1 MKKLTRVLVLTSAL
15 ISLPA
20 FAEKGVGKGERY
32 KERRQAMTECAKTI
46 GLTLP
51 EDGSKREFMSNLTDE
66 QRDAFHS
73 CMKDKGFAKGNGRG
87 KGKEC
92 KD

>member
-1 MKKLTRVLVLTSAL
+1 MKKLTGVLILAAAL
-15 ISLPA
+15 VSLPA
-20 FAEKGVGKGERY
+20 LAEKGVGKGERF
-32 KERRQAMTECAKTI
+32 KERRQAMTECAKSV

-66 QRDAFHS
+66 QRKMVHS
-73 CMKDKGFAKGNGRG
+73 CMKDKGFAKGKGRG

-92 KD
+92 KG